1 MSFMETLFKLSFIMY
16 TYLNLREKDGIMYMG
31 NVNIMW
37 QKTTFNTNVYQILT
51 LSTESDF

>member
-1 MSFMETLFKLSFIMY
+1 MY